1 MKLRYT
7 AMKNQLAILQNK
19 QEELNSF
26 IRDLVRKYKLTNE
39 VTGFGDRNYFY
50 KNVLMFT
57 IYDDGE
63 TGEIVGYDEPFSTTD
78 EFIEKLKIVFSNV
91 K

>member
-1 MKLRYT
+1 MKLRCT
-7 AMKNQLAILQNK
+7 AMKNQLAISPNK
-19 QEELNSF
+19 QEVFNAF

-39 VTGFGDRNYFY
+39 VNGFGDRDYFY
-50 KNVLMFT
+50 NNVLMFT

-63 TGEIVGYDEPFSTTD
+63 TGEVTGLDEPISTID
-78 EFIEKLKIVFSNV
+78 EFIENLKIAFSNV

>member
-1 MKLRYT
+1 
-7 AMKNQLAILQNK
+7 MKNQLAILQNK
-19 QEELNSF
+19 QEVFNSF

-39 VTGFGDRNYFY
+39 VNGFGDRNYY
-50 KNVLMFT
+50 YNNVLMFT

-63 TGEIVGYDEPFSTTD
+63 TGEIVGYDEPISRTD
-78 EFIEKLKIVFSNV
+78 EFIENLKNVFSNV

>member
-1 MKLRYT
+1 
-7 AMKNQLAILQNK
+7 MKNQLAISPNK
-19 QEELNSF
+19 QEVFNAF

-39 VTGFGDRNYFY
+39 VNGFGDRDYFY
-50 KNVLMFT
+50 NNVLMFT

-78 EFIEKLKIVFSNV
+78 EFIEKLKLCFPM
-91 K
+91 

>member
-1 MKLRYT
+1 
-7 AMKNQLAILQNK
+7 MKNQLAISPNK
-19 QEELNSF
+19 QEVFNAF

-39 VTGFGDRNYFY
+39 VNGFGDRDYFY
-50 KNVLMFT
+50 NNVLMFT

-63 TGEIVGYDEPFSTTD
+63 TGEVTGLDEPISTID
-78 EFIEKLKIVFSNV
+78 EFIENLKIAFSNV